1 MLVCALPAGVGAYR
15 EAVAAAL
22 REDRFAD
29 ALVALAALRAPV
41 DRFFET
47 TMVMDDDP
55 EVRANR
61 LKLLN
66 RFANAFAHV
75 ADFGAMAK
83 K

>member
-1 MLVCALPAGVGAYR
+1 M
-15 EAVAAAL
+15 
-22 REDRFAD
+22 
-29 ALVALAALRAPV
+29 